1 MYQVVRVEKRKATA
15 IGAMQFHNLRQFKT
29 VAPNIDG
36 EKIKSDVVLIECDN
50 FTSAINTRV
59 EEIQSQQKRK
69 IRKDCPRAL
78 EYVISASPEFF
89 ENATKKE
96 KSDYFRKS
104 LEYLKSRHGNENVI
118 SAVIHNDESTPH
130 MHVVVVPVIKEKK
143 IPTKDNPTGI
153 VEKLNPKHFCDK
165 FELQRLHSEFNERV
179 GSVFGLERGEKS
191 DRQHKSVAEYQRELA
206 REVSRKEAELEKV
219 KAELEKEKAELAEF
233 QDREFVMPQVQI
245 PAPKFMESKADYAER
260 AVNSAIEQ
268 INPAF
273 KTLKAKTFTAQRK
286 RDDLVENLE
295 STSKT
300 LAEERKEGEI
310 YKGIAKPLIELY
322 EKIRANLDMTLTEF
336 FNIVLDNTVQ
346 TFKEEIELAKNQEPS
361 KTLNKRKGLER

>member
-1 MYQVVRVEKRKATA
+1 MYQVVRVEKKKATA
-15 IGAMQFHNLRQFKT
+15 IGAMQSHNLRQYKT

-36 EKIKSDVVLIECDN
+36 EKSKGNVVLIKCDN
-50 FTSAINTRV
+50 FTSAINKRV

-78 EYVISASPEFF
+78 EYVISASSEFF
-89 ENATKKE
+89 ENATEKE

-191 DRQHKSVAEYQRELA
+191 DRQHKSVAEYQREVA
-206 REVSRKEAELEKV
+206 RELK
-219 KAELEKEKAELAEF
+219 KEKAELAEY
-233 QDREFVMPQVQI
+233 QDREFTMPKVQI
-245 PAPKFMESKADYAER
+245 PAPKLMESKATYVER

-273 KTLKAKTFTAQRK
+273 KTLKAKTITAQRE
-286 RDDLVENLE
+286 RND
-295 STSKT
+295 
-300 LAEERKEGEI
+300 LAEKLENASKMLTDERNEGEI
-310 YKGIAKPLIELY
+310 YKGIAEPLIALY
-322 EKIRANLDMTLTEF
+322 KRIKANLDMTLTEF

-361 KTLNKRKGLER
+361 KTLSSNKRKGLER

>member
-1 MYQVVRVEKRKATA
+1 MYQVVRVEKRKANA
-15 IGAMQFHNLRQFKT
+15 IGAMQFHNLRQYKT

-36 EKIKSDVVLIECDN
+36 EKSKGNVELIECKD
-50 FTSAINTRV
+50 FVSAINTRV
-59 EEIQSQQKRK
+59 GVIQLQQKRK

-78 EYVISASPEFF
+78 EYVISASSEFF
-89 ENATKKE
+89 ESATEKE
-96 KSDYFRKS
+96 KSDYFNKS

-118 SAVIHNDESTPH
+118 SAVVHNDETTPH
-130 MHVVVVPVIKEKK
+130 MHVVVVPVIKEK
-143 IPTKDNPTGI
+143 ITPTKENPAGI

-165 FELQRLHSEFNERV
+165 FELQSLHSEFNERV
-179 GSVFGLERGEKS
+179 GSKFGLERGEKS
-191 DRQHKSVAEYQRELA
+191 DRQHKSVAEYQREVA
-206 REVSRKEAELEKV
+206 RELA
-219 KAELEKEKAELAEF
+219 KEKAELAEF
-233 QDREFVMPQVQI
+233 QDRDFTMPQVQI
-245 PAPKFMESKADYAER
+245 PHSEIFESKAAYVKR

-273 KTLKAKTFTAQRK
+273 KTLKAKTITARRE
-286 RDDLVENLE
+286 RDDIAKDRD

-300 LAEERKEGEI
+300 LTEERKEGEI

-322 EKIRANLDMTLTEF
+322 EQIKANLDMTLKEF

-361 KTLNKRKGLER
+361 KTLSSNKRKGLER

>member
-36 EKIKSDVVLIECDN
+36 EKSEGNVVLIECKD
-50 FTSAINTRV
+50 FASAINTRV
-59 EEIQSQQKRK
+59 GVIQLQPQQKRK

-89 ENATKKE
+89 ESATEEE

-165 FELQRLHSEFNERV
+165 FELQRLHSEFNECV

-191 DRQHKSVAEYQRELA
+191 DRHHKSVAEYQREVA
-206 REVSRKEAELEKV
+206 RELA
-219 KAELEKEKAELAEF
+219 KEKAELAEF
-233 QDREFVMPQVQI
+233 QDRDFTMPQVQI
-245 PAPKFMESKADYAER
+245 PPSELFESKAKYVER
-260 AVNSAIEQ
+260 AVNSAIKQ

-273 KTLKAKTFTAQRK
+273 KTLKAKTITAQRK
-286 RDDLVENLE
+286 RDDLTKDLE
-295 STSKT
+295 STSAK
-300 LAEERKEGEI
+300 LAEEQNKGET
-310 YKGIAKPLIELY
+310 YKRIAEPLIELY
-322 EKIRANLDMTLTEF
+322 EQIKANLNMTLTEF

-361 KTLNKRKGLER
+361 KTLSPNKRKGLDR

>member
-1 MYQVVRVEKRKATA
+1 MYQVVRVEKKKATA
-15 IGAMQFHNLRQFKT
+15 IGAMQSHNLRQYKT

-36 EKIKSDVVLIECDN
+36 EKSKGNVVLIKCDD
-50 FTSAINTRV
+50 FASAINKRV

-78 EYVISASPEFF
+78 EYVISASSEFF
-89 ENATKKE
+89 ESATEEE

-118 SAVIHNDESTPH
+118 SAVIHNDETTPH
-130 MHVVVVPVIKEKK
+130 MHVVVVPV
-143 IPTKDNPTGI
+143 KDK
-153 VEKLNPKHFCDK
+153 KLNPKHFCDK
-165 FELQRLHSEFNERV
+165 FELPKLHSEFNERV
-179 GSVFGLERGEKS
+179 GSVFGLSRGEQS

-206 REVSRKEAELEKV
+206 REVAKV
-219 KAELEKEKAELAEF
+219 EAELEKEKAELAEY
-233 QDREFVMPQVQI
+233 QDSEFTMPKVQI
-245 PAPKFMESKADYAER
+245 PAPKLMESKADYVKR
-260 AVNSAIEQ
+260 AVNKAIEQ

-273 KTLKAKTFTAQRK
+273 KTLKTKTITAQRE
-286 RDDLVENLE
+286 RNVLAENLE

-300 LAEERKEGEI
+300 LTEEREKGEI

-336 FNIVLDNTVQ
+336 GNIVLDNTEQ
-346 TFKEEIELAKNQEPS
+346 TFKKEIELAKNQEPS
-361 KTLNKRKGLER
+361 KTPTLNKRNGLER